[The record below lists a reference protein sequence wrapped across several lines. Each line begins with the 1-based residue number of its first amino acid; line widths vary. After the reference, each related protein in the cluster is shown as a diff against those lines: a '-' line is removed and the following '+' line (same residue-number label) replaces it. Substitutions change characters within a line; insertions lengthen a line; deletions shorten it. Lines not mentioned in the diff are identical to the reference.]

1 MSENSSPEVSSPRAS
16 ERGFKFWL
24 VILAVCSSLFLG
36 ALELTA
42 VSTALPTIVESIPD
56 FPSED
61 FVWVSSAYALAA
73 TTFLPMSGSLAQIFG
88 RRPVVIASLVMFA
101 VGSAL
106 CGAARSRNMFLAG
119 RTVQGFGG
127 GGTLA
132 LTNIILADLVPLRER
147 GVYNGLIGIT
157 WSVAA
162 AIGPVVGGAL
172 AQGSRWPWLFYLN
185 LPICAFVL
193 CLVMLFLNLP
203 TPPTSLKEK
212 MAQFDWIGIFLIVS
226 SSSSCVISLTWAGII
241 YPWSSLRILL
251 PLILGICGLAI
262 FLYYEFRFAKHP
274 IVSIQYLSNRTSLS
288 GYAQTFLIQAIL
300 VAYIYYM
307 PIYFQA
313 CKGASPRGSG
323 VDLFGLALTLSPLS
337 IVGGISITVFKCYR
351 PQLWFGWML
360 TVLCTGLLLL
370 LHSDSPRGLSIGLGV
385 LAGAGMG
392 TAYTGSFF
400 PVLAPLA
407 VESNAHAI
415 ALGVFLRAFAQVWG
429 VTICGTV
436 LQNGLQV
443 GLPAEFLQ
451 LFPSAHDLAYGAVTE
466 VAKLSQPLQREVQSA
481 FARSLRGVWLTLLV
495 MSCAGLLS
503 SLPMKSLPLHTD
515 LDRKWGIESAK
526 KENYIE
532 NVGEAK
538 KGTT

>member
-1 MSENSSPEVSSPRAS
+1 MSESSE
-16 ERGFKFWL
+16 
-24 VILAVCSSLFLG
+24 
-36 ALELTA
+36 TA
-42 VSTALPTIVESIPD
+42 VSTALPTIVQSIPD

-61 FVWVSSAYALAA
+61 FVWVGSAYALAA

-88 RRPVVIASLVMFA
+88 RRPVVIASLIMFA
-101 VGSAL
+101 IGSAM
-106 CGAARSRNMFLAG
+106 CGAARSRNVFLAG

-127 GGTLA
+127 GGILA

-162 AIGPVVGGAL
+162 AIGPVIGGAL
-172 AQGSRWPWLFYLN
+172 AQASSWPWLFYLN
-185 LPICAFVL
+185 LPICGFVL
-193 CLVMLFLNLP
+193 CLVLLFLNLP
-203 TPPTSLKEK
+203 APRTSLKEK
-212 MAQFDWIGIFLIVS
+212 MGQFDWIGIFLIVAS
-226 SSSSCVISLTWAGII
+226 SCSCVISLTWAGII
-241 YPWSSLRILL
+241 YPWSSIRILL
-251 PLILGICGLAI
+251 PLILGLCGLGV
-262 FLYYEFRFAKHP
+262 FLAYEFHYAKYP

-288 GYAQTFLIQAIL
+288 GYAQTFIIQAIL
-300 VAYIYYM
+300 VSYISCTDYM

-351 PQLWFGWML
+351 PQLWFGWIT

-400 PVLAPLA
+400 PVLAPLG

-429 VTICGTV
+429 ITICGTV
-436 LQNGLQV
+436 LQNGLQRD
-443 GLPAEFLQ
+443 LPPQFLQ
-451 LFPSAHDLAYGAVTE
+451 LFPSAHDLAYGAVTQ
-466 VAKLSQPLQREVQSA
+466 VAKLAQPLQQEVKSA
-481 FARSLRGVWLTLLV
+481 FAHSLRGVWLTLLV
-495 MSCAGLLS
+495 LSCVGLLS
-503 SLPMKSLPLHTD
+503 SLPMKALPLHTD
-515 LDRKWGIESAK
+515 LDSKWGIEPEQEMRMEINGEED
-526 KENYIE
+526 KE
-532 NVGEAK
+532 GGA
-538 KGTT
+538 